1 MRSNEEFLELNGI
14 NQKFSRDKEEYC
26 ILIKNLVETKKNIVY
41 PLVYLLIKLSL
52 ILPISL
58 FSCKWVIDSI
68 DYKFTTETMERDFF
82 AMKFYKEPIA

>member
-1 MRSNEEFLELNGI
+1 MALENQIENYIFYMRSNEEFLELNGI

-52 ILPISL
+52 ILSITSL
-58 FSCKWVIDSI
+58 QLRLW
-68 DYKFTTETMERDFF
+68 
-82 AMKFYKEPIA
+82 KEIFLQ